1 MSCLMHQRGCAQ
13 RMGVDVRFIHLAQIL
28 NGARE

>member
-1 MSCLMHQRGCAQ
+1 MHQRGCSQ
-13 RMGVDVRFIHLAQIL
+13 RLGLDVKFIHLAQIL